1 MPPLPHRPPFLR
13 ILLNNLLQSLDLL
26 LKIHVLRLEF
36 HILVGEVIVGIC
48 VTISVLLSIRMSL
61 CLTSFSK

>member
-1 MPPLPHRPPFLR
+1 MPSLPHRPPFLR

-26 LKIHVLRLEF
+26 LKIHVLCLEF